1 MTRFGVEEEYFFLD
15 PDSLAPTGA
24 ALRAKHALADAG
36 HPGAFTSE
44 FLTCQLEYAT
54 SPLRT
59 VDEARAQLTAARS
72 AAVEFAA
79 AEGCLLGP
87 VSTPFGTGEAHVSPS
102 ARYREIAHWLADIA
116 GGHHVCGCH
125 VHVEIE
131 DPEARVRALNRLR
144 PWLPV
149 LLAIAGNSPFWHSR
163 ITGFRS
169 WRTVMMRRLPTMGCP
184 PMFRDHAHY
193 RHHLDQLIRLRASPD
208 AASLAW
214 AARLSDRF
222 PTVEVRV
229 FDTQLD
235 PDDTLLLA
243 ALVRAILVAEDLTV
257 LPLDTDLIDA
267 TLWMA
272 AREGLNASLIDPVT
286 GESSS
291 ARILIQ
297 DLMLLVRPH
306 LESAGDDAFVHDR
319 MALLRADCTGAD
331 RQLTALHA
339 GGVPGL
345 AALLGGRTGHSSHA
359 A

>member
-1 MTRFGVEEEYFFLD
+1 MTRFGVEEEYFLLD
-15 PDSLAPTGA
+15 PDSLAPA
-24 ALRAKHALADAG
+24 SSAERAERALTDAG
-36 HPGAFTSE
+36 HPGAFTGE

-59 VDEARAQLTAARS
+59 VDEARAQLSAART
-72 AAVEFAA
+72 AVSEFARD
-79 AEGCLLGP
+79 GDCIPGP
-87 VSTPFGTGEAHVSPS
+87 VGTPFGTGDSHVSPTT
-102 ARYREIAHWLADIA
+102 RYREVARWLADIA

-125 VHVEIE
+125 IHVEITDAE
-131 DPEARVRALNRLR
+131 ERVRALNRLR

-149 LLAIAGNSPFWHSR
+149 LLSLAGNSPFWHSR

-184 PMFRDHAHY
+184 PLFRDHAHY

-235 PDDTLLLA
+235 PDDALLLA
-243 ALVRAILVAEDLTV
+243 ALVRAILVADDLAV

-272 AREGLNASLIDPVT
+272 AREGLNAALIDPIT
-286 GESSS
+286 GEASS
-291 ARILIQ
+291 ARMLIQ
-297 DLMLLVRPH
+297 DLMLLIQPY
-306 LESAGDDAFVHDR
+306 LQDAGDDAFVRDR
-319 MALLRADCTGAD
+319 MAFIRSDGTGAD
-331 RQLTALHA
+331 RQLAALHA

-345 AALLGGRTGHSSHA
+345 AALLGERVGHSSHA

>member
-15 PDSLAPTGA
+15 PDSLAPA
-24 ALRAKHALADAG
+24 AAADRAKRTLADAA

-54 SPLRT
+54 SPLHT
-59 VDEARAQLTAARS
+59 VGEARAQLTAART
-72 AAVEFAA
+72 AAAEFAA
-79 AEGCLLGP
+79 GEDCILGP
-87 VSTPFGTGEAHVSPS
+87 VSTPFGTGDAHVSPS
-102 ARYREIAHWLADIA
+102 TRYREIARWLAEIA

-131 DPEARVRALNRLR
+131 DPEERVRALNRLR
-144 PWLPV
+144 PWLPA
-149 LLAIAGNSPFWHSR
+149 LLSLAGNSPFWHSR
-163 ITGFRS
+163 VTGFRS

-193 RHHLDQLIRLRASPD
+193 RRHLDQLIRLGASPD

-214 AARLSDRF
+214 AARLSDHY

-235 PDDTLLLA
+235 PEDTLLLA
-243 ALVRAILVAEDLTV
+243 ALVRAILVADDLAV
-257 LPLDTDLIDA
+257 LPLDTDLLDA

-272 AREGLNASLIDPVT
+272 AREGLNAALIDPVT
-286 GESSS
+286 GEASS
-291 ARILIQ
+291 ARMLIQ
-297 DLMLLVRPH
+297 DLLMLVQPH
-306 LESAGDDAFVHDR
+306 LEEAGDDDFVRERMAFVR
-319 MALLRADCTGAD
+319 SEGTGAD
-331 RQLTALHA
+331 RQLAALHA

-345 AALLGGRTGHSSHA
+345 AALLGGRSGHSSHA

>member
-15 PDSLAPTGA
+15 PDSLAPAPSG
-24 ALRAKHALADAG
+24 LRAKHALAEAG

-54 SPLRT
+54 SPLHTLDDART
-59 VDEARAQLTAARS
+59 QLTAARM
-72 AAVEFAA
+72 AAAEFAA
-79 AEGCLLGP
+79 GEDRLLGT
-87 VSTPFGTGEAHVSPS
+87 VSTPFGTGDAQVSPS
-102 ARYREIAHWLADIA
+102 TRYREIARWLADIA

-125 VHVEIE
+125 VHVEIP

-149 LLAIAGNSPFWHSR
+149 LLSLAGNSPFWHSR
-163 ITGFRS
+163 VTGFRS

-184 PMFRDHAHY
+184 PIFRDHAHY
-193 RHHLDQLIRLRASPD
+193 RHHLDQLIRLRAAPD

-214 AARLSDRF
+214 TARLSDRF

-235 PDDTLLLA
+235 PDDTLLLV
-243 ALVRAILVAEDLTV
+243 ALVRAILVAEDLAV

-267 TLWMA
+267 ALWMA
-272 AREGLNASLIDPVT
+272 AREGLNAALIDPVT
-286 GESSS
+286 GEVST
-291 ARILIQ
+291 ARMLIQ
-297 DLMLLVRPH
+297 DLLLLVQPH
-306 LESAGDDAFVHDR
+306 LERAGDDEFVRERIAFV
-319 MALLRADCTGAD
+319 RADGTGAD
-331 RQLTALHA
+331 RQLAALRA
-339 GGVPGL
+339 GGTPGL
-345 AALLGGRTGHSSHA
+345 AALIDGRAGHSSHA

>member
-15 PDSLAPTGA
+15 PDSLAPTA
-24 ALRAKHALADAG
+24 SALRAKRALADVG

-59 VDEARAQLTAARS
+59 VDEARAQLSAARL
-72 AAVEFAA
+72 AAAEFAA
-79 AEGCLLGP
+79 GEDSILGP
-87 VSTPFGTGEAHVSPS
+87 VSTPFGTGDAHVSPS
-102 ARYREIAHWLADIA
+102 TRYREIARWLADIA

-131 DPEARVRALNRLR
+131 DAEARVRALNRLR

-149 LLAIAGNSPFWHSR
+149 LLSLAGNSPFWHSR

-193 RHHLDQLIRLRASPD
+193 RRHLDQLMRLRASPD

-229 FDTQLD
+229 FDTQLE
-235 PDDTLLLA
+235 PDDSLLLA
-243 ALVRAILVAEDLTV
+243 ALVRAILVAEDLVV

-272 AREGLNASLIDPVT
+272 AREGLNAALIDPVT

-291 ARILIQ
+291 ARMLIQ
-297 DLMLLVRPH
+297 DLLLLIQPH
-306 LESAGDDAFVHDR
+306 LEEAGDDEFVRER
-319 MALLRADCTGAD
+319 MALLRSDGTGAD
-331 RQLTALHA
+331 RQLAALRA